1 MSMRYISNEY
11 KCDPA
16 RVMRGIAFSWL
27 SRHIAAVVL
36 PLAALVIASCYDLRF
51 VYVTLIFVFI
61 VFPMVLTMVWFR
73 HGLAPETVRLSE
85 PQRIVADD
93 RGLTVEYLERGEDTP
108 SRFAPDFFDWSE
120 FKGVS
125 RSSQTVRFAFSRRQ
139 RPDLV
144 VPAEALPPDAWEA
157 ILSRFDDYVD
167 D

>member
-1 MSMRYISNEY
+1 
-11 KCDPA
+11 
-16 RVMRGIAFSWL
+16 MRGIAFSWL

-93 RGLTVEYLERGEDTP
+93 RGLTVEYLGRGEDTS

>member
-1 MSMRYISNEY
+1 
-11 KCDPA
+11 
-16 RVMRGIAFSWL
+16 MRGIAFSWL

-125 RSSQTVRFAFSRRQ
+125 RSSLMVTFAFRGGQ

>member
-1 MSMRYISNEY
+1 MPMRYISNEY

-36 PLAALVIASCYDLRF
+36 PLAALIAASCYDLRF

-61 VFPMVLTMVWFR
+61 VFPMALTMVWLR

-93 RGLTVEYLERGEDTP
+93 SGLTVEYLGRGEDTP

-125 RSSQTVRFAFSRRQ
+125 RSSLTVRFAFSRRQ

-144 VPAEALPPDAWEA
+144 VPTEAFAPEVWEA
-157 ILSRFDDYVD
+157 VLSRFDDYVED
-167 D
+167 

>member
-1 MSMRYISNEY
+1 
-11 KCDPA
+11 
-16 RVMRGIAFSWL
+16 MRGIAFSWL
-27 SRHIAAVVL
+27 SSHIAAVVL

-73 HGLAPETVRLSE
+73 HGLAPETVKLSE

>member
-1 MSMRYISNEY
+1 
-11 KCDPA
+11 
-16 RVMRGIAFSWL
+16 MRGIAFSWL

-36 PLAALVIASCYDLRF
+36 PLATLVIASCYDLRF

-61 VFPMVLTMVWFR
+61 VFPMVLTMVWLR

-93 RGLTVEYLERGEDTP
+93 RGLTVEYLGRGEDTP

-125 RSSQTVRFAFSRRQ
+125 RSSLTVTFAFRGGH

-144 VPAEALPPDAWEA
+144 VPADALPPDAWEA

>member
-1 MSMRYISNEY
+1 
-11 KCDPA
+11 
-16 RVMRGIAFSWL
+16 MRGIAFSWL

-36 PLAALVIASCYDLRF
+36 PLAALIAASCYDLRF

-61 VFPMVLTMVWFR
+61 VFPMVLTMVWLR

-93 RGLTVEYLERGEDTP
+93 RGLTVEYLGRGEDTP

-125 RSSQTVRFAFSRRQ
+125 RSSLTVTFAFRRGH

-144 VPAEALPPDAWEA
+144 VSADALPPDAWEA